1 MKRTQSFKGEKYTL
15 HIISYNDK
23 HKIRWSDNQINES
36 IGTVLLQADELTVD
50 EMVKLIK
57 KNKK

>member
-1 MKRTQSFKGEKYTL
+1 MKRTQNFKGEKYTL
-15 HIISYNDK
+15 HIFSYNDK

-50 EMVKLIK
+50 KMVKLIK
-57 KNKK
+57 KDNK